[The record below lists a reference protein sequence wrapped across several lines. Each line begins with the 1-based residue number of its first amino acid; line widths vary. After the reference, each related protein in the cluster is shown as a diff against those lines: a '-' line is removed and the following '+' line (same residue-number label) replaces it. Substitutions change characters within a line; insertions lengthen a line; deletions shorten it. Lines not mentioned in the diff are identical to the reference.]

1 MTPDVGPVPAA
12 VLFDMDGTLVD
23 SEKLWTIALDDY
35 AAHRGGALS
44 EATRESMVGSNMTRS
59 MVLLLAD
66 LGLPTT
72 EDEIRR
78 AADWVAART
87 AELFATGVANDDPR
101 AQQAIHDH
109 YRWLC
114 NFWTPDRDSY
124 LRLAQLYVNQPKFR
138 MRIERKK
145 PKGMAAYMRDAMT
158 TYAWAR
164 LR

>member
-1 MTPDVGPVPAA
+1 MQQLGGNSGLDQSEA
-12 VLFDMDGTLVD
+12 VEDGTALIGNLD
-23 SEKLWTIALDDY
+23 SGT
-35 AAHRGGALS
+35 
-44 EATRESMVGSNMTRS
+44 
-59 MVLLLAD
+59 VL
-66 LGLPTT
+66 T
-72 EDEIRR
+72 EDQRR
-78 AADWVAART
+78 AMAARIGADWNRISSRI

-138 MRIERKK
+138 KRIERKK

>member
-1 MTPDVGPVPAA
+1 MQQVGGNSGLDQSEA
-12 VLFDMDGTLVD
+12 VEDGTALIGNLD
-23 SEKLWTIALDDY
+23 SGTAL
-35 AAHRGGALS
+35 
-44 EATRESMVGSNMTRS
+44 
-59 MVLLLAD
+59 
-66 LGLPTT
+66 T
-72 EDEIRR
+72 EEQRR
-78 AADWVAART
+78 AMAARIGADWNRISSRI

-138 MRIERKK
+138 KRIERKK

>member
-1 MTPDVGPVPAA
+1 MQQVGGNSGLDQSEA
-12 VLFDMDGTLVD
+12 VEDGTALIGNLD
-23 SEKLWTIALDDY
+23 SGT
-35 AAHRGGALS
+35 
-44 EATRESMVGSNMTRS
+44 
-59 MVLLLAD
+59 VL
-66 LGLPTT
+66 T
-72 EDEIRR
+72 EDQRR
-78 AADWVAART
+78 AMAARIGADWNRISSRI

-138 MRIERKK
+138 KRIERKK

-158 TYAWAR
+158 AYAWAR

>member
-1 MTPDVGPVPAA
+1 MQQLGGNSGLDQSEA
-12 VLFDMDGTLVD
+12 VEDGTALIGNLD
-23 SEKLWTIALDDY
+23 SGT
-35 AAHRGGALS
+35 
-44 EATRESMVGSNMTRS
+44 
-59 MVLLLAD
+59 VL
-66 LGLPTT
+66 T
-72 EDEIRR
+72 EDQRR
-78 AADWVAART
+78 AMAARIGADWNRISSRI
-87 AELFATGVANDDPR
+87 AELFATGVTNDDPR